1 MHHNI
6 VLLWLVAGSLVMF
19 ALAFY
24 FIRESWHRWRT
35 ASPAW
40 ALSVLAAL
48 VAAGAGGVLLLL
60 AISRLLVAS

>member
-24 FIRESWHRWRT
+24 FVRESWRRWRA

-40 ALSVLAAL
+40 AISVLAAL
-48 VAAGAGGVLLLL
+48 MAGGAGGVLLVL
-60 AISRLLVAS
+60 AVNQLVAA